1 MNKEQLCA
9 LAQKTRENAYAP
21 YSRFTVGA
29 ALLTANGNV
38 YTGCN
43 IENAAFSPTVCAER
57 VALFKAISDGER
69 TFSALA
75 IAGGKAGETTD
86 ITPCGVCRQTLSEFC
101 DPAMPVYL
109 VCANGNIQTVTL
121 GELLPFTFMLEKND
135 DNV

>member
-9 LAQKTRENAYAP
+9 AAQEARENAYAP

-29 ALLTANGNV
+29 ALLSESGKV

-57 VALFKAISDGER
+57 VALFKAVSEGQR
-69 TFSALA
+69 LFSALA
-75 IAGGKAGETTD
+75 VAGGKSEENTD

-101 DPAMPVYL
+101 DPTMPVYL
-109 VCANGNIQTVTL
+109 VRENGDIDTVTL
-121 GELLPFTFMLEKND
+121 GELLPLSFKLE
-135 DNV
+135 

>member
-9 LAQKTRENAYAP
+9 LAQKARENAYAP

-29 ALLTANGNV
+29 ALLTENGNV

-57 VALFKAISDGER
+57 VALFKAISEGER

-75 IAGGKAGETTD
+75 VAGGTTGENTD
-86 ITPCGVCRQTLSEFC
+86 ITPCGVCRQVLAEFC

-109 VCANGNIQTVTL
+109 VCKDGNIQTVTL
-121 GELLPFTFMLEKND
+121 GALLPYGFSLE
-135 DNV
+135 